1 MRLLPSRLS
10 WCYAKG
16 MERKFCWRP
25 DSPSEKDWPASRI
38 LKATPPLAL
47 PETVRLNYLILTI
60 LDQGKL
66 GSCVANALAQAIR
79 ASLFRVGVI
88 SPALPSRLA
97 LYRYARDVLGT
108 PQEDSGSTFRGMLD
122 VCRKLGYGPEAVWP
136 YDDGPDK
143 FKLMPSS
150 AYQRQAHD
158 QVGGLIYYRI
168 DSMGEQRLND
178 IRTALADKYVVVFGT
193 DVTTDFA
200 GYNPDSQPL
209 PAPRD
214 GDQILG
220 GHGLC
225 LAEYGPGY
233 FGGPNSW
240 GIDYGDRGWFRMSP
254 EYIKADCSRDFW
266 IIGAAVNFSE

>member
-1 MRLLPSRLS
+1 
-10 WCYAKG
+10 

-38 LKATPPLAL
+38 LKAVRPLAL
-47 PETVRLNYLILTI
+47 PESVRLNYLISTI
-60 LDQGKL
+60 LNQGGL

-79 ASLFRVGVI
+79 ASLLRVGTI

-108 PQEDSGSTFRGMLD
+108 PQEDSGATFRGALD
-122 VCRKLGYGPEAVWP
+122 ACRKLGYGPETAWP

-143 FKLMPSS
+143 FKLLPSS

-158 QVGGLIYYRI
+158 QVGGLTYYRI
-168 DSMGEQRLND
+168 NATGDDRLNA
-178 IRTALADKYVVVFGT
+178 IRTALADKRVVVFGT

-200 GYNPDSQPL
+200 DYNPGSAPL
-209 PAPRD
+209 PAPKD
-214 GDQILG
+214 GDRILG

-240 GIDYGDRGWFRMSP
+240 GINYGDNGWFRMSL
-254 EYIKADCSRDFW
+254 EYIAADCSRDFW
-266 IIGAAVNFSE
+266 IIDAAMNFSE